1 MLNNFSKIILTVL
14 HGSNS
19 VDMSTVFKTS
29 THEAPTQWRKTG
41 TQYMN
46 INNESA
52 LYADPSATSCHQV
65 GANYNWHSKK
75 FSGTLKQRI
84 QANCLDLVS
93 SVNGA
98 TTLGEVIDTPESLT
112 IIAPTWRLDAVK
124 Q

>member
-1 MLNNFSKIILTVL
+1 MNTFSKIILTVQ
-14 HGSNS
+14 HGG
-19 VDMSTVFKTS
+19 MSIDTSMVFKTS

-46 INNESA
+46 LRESA
-52 LYADPSATSCHQV
+52 IFADPSATSCHQV
-65 GANYNWHSKK
+65 GASFNWHSKK
-75 FSGTLKQRI
+75 FQGTLKQRI

-93 SVNGA
+93 SVNGI
-98 TTLGEVIDTPESLT
+98 TSIGEVIDTPESLT

>member
-1 MLNNFSKIILTVL
+1 MNSFSKIVLTVK
-14 HGSNS
+14 HG
-19 VDMSTVFKTS
+19 KTC
-29 THEAPTQWRKTG
+29 TPPELAFNKEALMQPAEWHHTG

-46 INNESA
+46 INNEAA
-52 LYADPSATSCHQV
+52 LYADPSNTSCHQV

-75 FSGTLKQRI
+75 FTGTLKQRI

-93 SVNGA
+93 SVNGI
-98 TTLGEVIDTPESLT
+98 TSIGEVIDTPESLT